1 MLSYEVKLSLAAHSL
16 KQPHKR
22 MNTKNPPRL
31 DSCQVGRVAKI
42 LHAYTHP
49 FRYDVI
55 KCLLNHG
62 KLSLGE
68 LASYLNVDEAYLSEH
83 VSVLY
88 LHDLVSLEDSNDGYS
103 IEANEPKLVLIKN
116 SVDAFLSN
124 GRL

>member
-1 MLSYEVKLSLAAHSL
+1 
-16 KQPHKR
+16 

-31 DSCQVGRVAKI
+31 DSLQVGRVAKI
-42 LHAYTHP
+42 LNAYMHP

-55 KCLLNHG
+55 KYLLNHG

-88 LHDLVSLEDSNDGYS
+88 LHDLVSLEDSNDCYS
-103 IEANEPKLVLIKN
+103 IAANESRLVLIKN
-116 SVDAFLSN
+116 SIDAFLANS
-124 GRL
+124 RP